1 MRSIDTTRGTR
12 NASRDAER
20 ARADRVGLTDCQPAA
35 MLGSV
40 AQKLPPLSDQV
51 RTAIDGSGLSRRRI
65 CADIGLD
72 EASMSKFM
80 AGERGLSMQVLDRL
94 GLYLGLALRP
104 VKPAK
109 PAKGA

>member
-1 MRSIDTTRGTR
+1 
-12 NASRDAER
+12 
-20 ARADRVGLTDCQPAA
+20 
-35 MLGSV
+35 MLSLM

-51 RTAIDGSGLSRRRI
+51 RAAIDGCGLSRRRI

-94 GLYLGLALRP
+94 GLYLGLVLRP

-109 PAKGA
+109 RAKGS